1 MKSYKRN
8 PDGTTSLCSIEQ
20 ITNFPL
26 KKTRLTNG
34 SVVSTVFLGLDHNFT
49 EVGDPVLWETMVFGE
64 DGGEIC
70 LRYSSEEEAI
80 QGHDRTVIE
89 LGGIVQYEQ
98 TGIERFPP
106 PSEDDIYKLD
116 IG

>member
-80 QGHDRTVIE
+80 DKFNSCDFGSIDYDEIE
-89 LGGIVQYEQ
+89 CGGITQFYSKK
-98 TGIERFPP
+98 IPA
-106 PSEDDIYKLD
+106 
-116 IG
+116 